1 MKNFIITMI
10 KKYKSVLLYLIFGV
24 LTTLIS
30 ISTFILFNMKFNEH
44 ISNILSWIIS
54 VLFAFIVNKLFV
66 FFNTEYKLSDIIR
79 QMLLFFGG
87 RIFTLMTEEVIIFVF
102 ITKLSYNSAI
112 VKTAAQIVVIILNY
126 FLSKKA
132 LLKKSEKKNS

>member
-1 MKNFIITMI
+1 MI

-66 FFNTEYKLSDIIR
+66 FFNTEHKLSDIIR

-87 RIFTLMTEEVIIFVF
+87 RILTLLTEEVIIFVF

-112 VKTAAQIVVIILNY
+112 VKTAAQIVLIILNY

-132 LLKKSEKKNS
+132 LLKKSER

>member
-1 MKNFIITMI
+1 MI
-10 KKYKSVLLYLIFGV
+10 NKYKSVLLYLIFGV

-66 FFNTEYKLSDIIR
+66 FFNTEHKLSDIIR

-87 RIFTLMTEEVIIFVF
+87 RILTLLTEEVIIFVF

-112 VKTAAQIVVIILNY
+112 VKTAAQIVLIILNY

-132 LLKKSEKKNS
+132 LLKKSER

>member
-1 MKNFIITMI
+1 MI
-10 KKYKSVLLYLIFGV
+10 KKCKSVLLYLIFGI

-66 FFNTEYKLSDIIR
+66 FFNTEHKLSDIIR
-79 QMLLFFGG
+79 QILLFFGG
-87 RIFTLMTEEVIIFVF
+87 RIFTLLTEEVIIFVF

-112 VKTAAQIVVIILNY
+112 VKTAAQIVLIILNY

-132 LLKKSEKKNS
+132 LLKKSER